1 MGSFRL
7 LFVIIL
13 LAVMIVLYI
22 IYKYRSYQEARP
34 IKETPSPG
42 PQEDQRTVAEQQ
54 ETRPIKETPSPE
66 PQEDQ
71 RAVAEQQETRPIKET
86 PSPGPQEDQRTVA
99 EQAEK
104 TVAEE
109 APPAP
114 VEETRS
120 TIVQEAQP
128 TTIPEEIQ
136 TSHPEETASTVT
148 EWTQPQ
154 GAGEVQLKG
163 TAVERRRLEP
173 IKRGGK
179 PRGPAQDLERGRTQG
194 IQSHRLNPEI
204 VCWKRERQWV
214 VAVEVPEELLEKPG
228 LTVLQ
233 SGSSLL
239 RDEIEEACWRL
250 EQVSGDVIV
259 RWNEAEA
266 VREVKVNLGQEN
278 YLLFKLTGQNQG
290 RRVKSPSS
298 GPYLVIASN
307 DWKRDEMLAGP
318 PLVRPEPTSL
328 VGYQAHFFDL
338 ERGGDQEIA
347 FHLPDGQR
355 RVIKAKAPRFDLV
368 GNRIEDASEHMG
380 PLFGGGPPRIR
391 ALDAQAWQEVSTVV
405 IGKEGRGQ
413 RKWRTE
419 FRPDPDKMEQDLP
432 SEVAARKGG
441 WYFLRFYD
449 RDGDLIESMDFR
461 FLSVLK
467 EVRVHQ
473 PSRFLP
479 EEGHGPVWVEFV
491 HEAGCAVQ
499 PSNDSASSV
508 QIEYRD
514 DRTILSIPPDPTCD
528 ETRWLVGQHDGPH
541 VEVTIL
547 VERLWWAV
555 GEEGNPPS
563 EWKDRPLTLLH
574 GDFAATSRKAL
585 WLRLP
590 RRRWVDRVFVGF
602 EQSKARGYPVKGMDR
617 TVAIA
622 LRDFGDAIE
631 APRVGRFPFKL
642 WINLNER
649 RFEGIVCEL
658 EIKMCCRLCDF
669 ATYRE
674 EDLLSHIHASHLS
687 DFVRHLTYEE
697 LRERIPSLP
706 YKIYQ
711 CSYCNYY
718 VESDDVGPTISVIC
732 NHIERDCPKAPR
744 GIGKV
749 QISFRIVS
757 DPDEIRQFVI
767 KNLPRI
773 YKCNLCGLTC
783 AENDMM
789 NHLVGSHRNELYKF
803 C

>member
-1 MGSFRL
+1 M
-7 LFVIIL
+7 IIL
-13 LAVMIVLYI
+13 TVFLLITAAVFIIWLVLYN
-22 IYKYRSYQEARP
+22 RR
-34 IKETPSPG
+34 
-42 PQEDQRTVAEQQ
+42 RQQ
-54 ETRPIKETPSPE
+54 QVSSTAGEE
-66 PQEDQ
+66 PQ
-71 RAVAEQQETRPIKET
+71 PIVVT
-86 PSPGPQEDQRTVA
+86 
-99 EQAEK
+99 
-104 TVAEE
+104 
-109 APPAP
+109 
-114 VEETRS
+114 
-120 TIVQEAQP
+120 
-128 TTIPEEIQ
+128 PEEPIAKGIQ
-136 TSHPEETASTVT
+136 TSRAGETQAIETQAIETQAIEVDEAQAIAPGVT
-148 EWTQPQ
+148 EQFQRQGTGKVQPE
-154 GAGEVQLKG
+154 GAEG
-163 TAVERRRLEP
+163 AVAKAKRGRREP

-179 PRGPAQDLERGRTQG
+179 PRGPAQDLEKGRTQG
-194 IQSHRLNPEI
+194 VPLRLPKPEI

-266 VREVKVNLGQEN
+266 VREVKVNLGQKN
-278 YLLFKLTGQNQG
+278 YLLFKLTGQNLNQG

-298 GPYLVIASN
+298 GPYLVIAPN
-307 DWKRDEMLAGP
+307 DWKRDELLAGP
-318 PLVRPEPTSL
+318 PPVMPESTSL

-347 FHLPDGQR
+347 FHLPDGRR
-355 RVIKAKAPRFDLV
+355 RVLKAKAPRFDLV

-380 PLFGGGPPRIR
+380 PLFGKGPPRIR

-405 IGKEGRGQ
+405 IGEEGRGR

-432 SEVAARKGG
+432 SEVADRKGG

-467 EVRVHQ
+467 EIRVHQ

-479 EEGHGPVWVEFV
+479 EEGHGPVCVEFV

-499 PSNDSASSV
+499 PSNSSARSV

-528 ETRWLVGQHDGPH
+528 EARWLVGQHDGPH

-574 GDFAATSRKAL
+574 GDFAATSKKAL

-590 RRRWVDRVFVGF
+590 RHRWVDKVFVGF
-602 EQSKARGYPVKGMDR
+602 EQSKARKYPVKGMDR

-631 APRVGRFPFKL
+631 ASRVGRFPFKL

-658 EIKMCCRLCDF
+658 ETKMCCRLCDF
-669 ATYRE
+669 ATYSE
-674 EDLLSHIHASHLS
+674 EEMLSHIHASHLS
-687 DFVRHLTYEE
+687 DFMRHLTYEE

-718 VESDDVGPTISVIC
+718 VESDDVDPTISVIC
-732 NHIERDCPKAPR
+732 NHIERDCPKVPR

-749 QISFRIVS
+749 QIRFRIVS

-767 KNLPRI
+767 KNLPHI
-773 YKCNLCGLTC
+773 YKCNLCGLTY